1 MDIIIRKQSIEFL
14 VQEKFR
20 HGNVNRRPNQ
30 TGKFFMRK
38 VDAYFS
44 TMLLE
49 KGFIPEPF
57 LKNLVNY
64 PIYAL
69 DTEGELLP
77 EIEKNKNELVAFG
90 QTLIKKSKPGKVRA
104 QVIENPATFP
114 KLLET
119 LKTGVGYK
127 LPTVE
132 GVP

>member
-1 MDIIIRKQSIEFL
+1 MSTEDLIKQVS
-14 VQEKFR
+14 
-20 HGNVNRRPNQ
+20 
-30 TGKFFMRK
+30 FFMRK